1 MRAAQLDIV
10 EFLEL
15 PAGAEVFQCLTI
27 ESTQSRQGEDTD
39 WYPAT
44 TYFQRVDGE
53 TVVVADL
60 ATGSDE
66 LQVADPPVALKV
78 LLHPLRDGRFNHQA
92 FSKAVDWG
100 SETARKYGKNQ
111 AVKAWLAQALNNGK
125 ADVLTAEAFPDEES
139 RADLLE
145 DLHTS
150 WGKRPICS
158 AVCIKVWQMYFELQG
173 RSAGQLDEAVQEI
186 LRWMPVYSDKTT
198 PGALLRAL
206 TRHGWVLHQL

>member
-1 MRAAQLDIV
+1 MDPLLEVTAGDIFLFGPDRWGIHHAVLSRGRMRAAQLDIV

-39 WYPAT
+39 CYPAT

-78 LLHPLRDGRFNHQA
+78 LLHPLCDGRFNH
-92 FSKAVDWG
+92 
-100 SETARKYGKNQ
+100 
-111 AVKAWLAQALNNGK
+111 
-125 ADVLTAEAFPDEES
+125 
-139 RADLLE
+139 
-145 DLHTS
+145 
-150 WGKRPICS
+150 
-158 AVCIKVWQMYFELQG
+158 
-173 RSAGQLDEAVQEI
+173 
-186 LRWMPVYSDKTT
+186 
-198 PGALLRAL
+198 
-206 TRHGWVLHQL
+206 